1 MITVNS
7 KFEIFVKEKLQT
19 NDHYILNERD
29 DYTLNSFKNF
39 LNIYNKLS
47 NTDLLFD
54 YFPKFWSFVFY
65 KDQKSKEEFYNI
77 MYEQLGY
84 DYIVNSFNQLKRY
97 QIENN
102 IINNEYKNNYIDY
115 IELD

>member
-1 MITVNS
+1 MITVND
-7 KFEIFVKEKLQT
+7 KFEVFVKEKLQT
-19 NDHYILNERD
+19 KNHYILNERD
-29 DYTLNSFKNF
+29 DYSLTSFNNC

-47 NTDLLFD
+47 KTDLLFD

-65 KDQKSKEEFYNI
+65 KDEESKKEFYTI
-77 MYEQLGY
+77 MHEQLGY

-102 IINNEYKNNYIDY
+102 FIKIEYKNSYIDY